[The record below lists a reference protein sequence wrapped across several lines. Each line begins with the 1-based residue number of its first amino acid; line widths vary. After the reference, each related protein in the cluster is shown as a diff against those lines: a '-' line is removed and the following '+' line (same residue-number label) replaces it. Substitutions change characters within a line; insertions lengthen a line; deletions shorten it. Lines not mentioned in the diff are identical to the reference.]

1 MRGTVVGV
9 TRTTKT
15 TLLDTVFDS
24 TFMSGSTL
32 DGRCSPF
39 RGSTVPGEAVLNVT
53 NKQVVAMSEAAKARI
68 PQQQYTPLIPGQHV
82 STSHTGSYGMPGYG
96 GPQLTQA
103 QAPPPLRGG
112 YRGALGGQANGAPR
126 AGFAPRA
133 RGGGLGSTPTNGFQ
147 QTMPIHTRGGMNGG
161 AGNFAP
167 RGRGGGPNGFA
178 NGVPRGG
185 RGGGGAGNRQ
195 GYTLIDNSD
204 PTEGIVMN
212 NPKFRPQ
219 NYSNVPP
226 PADLNAR
233 GRGRGGGR
241 GRGRGGRGRGSGAGQ

>member
-1 MRGTVVGV
+1 M
-9 TRTTKT
+9 
-15 TLLDTVFDS
+15 
-24 TFMSGSTL
+24 GS
-32 DGRCSPF
+32 
-39 RGSTVPGEAVLNVT
+39 A
-53 NKQVVAMSEAAKARI
+53 
-68 PQQQYTPLIPGQHV
+68 
-82 STSHTGSYGMPGYG
+82 
-96 GPQLTQA
+96 
-103 QAPPPLRGG
+103 
-112 YRGALGGQANGAPR
+112 
-126 AGFAPRA
+126 
-133 RGGGLGSTPTNGFQ
+133 PTNGFQ
-147 QTMPIHTRGGMNGG
+147 QTMPIHTRGGMNGA

-178 NGVPRGG
+178 NGAPRGG
-185 RGGGGAGNRQ
+185 RGGGGGGAGNRQ

-241 GRGRGGRGRGSGAGQ
+241 GRGKGGRGRGAGAGQ